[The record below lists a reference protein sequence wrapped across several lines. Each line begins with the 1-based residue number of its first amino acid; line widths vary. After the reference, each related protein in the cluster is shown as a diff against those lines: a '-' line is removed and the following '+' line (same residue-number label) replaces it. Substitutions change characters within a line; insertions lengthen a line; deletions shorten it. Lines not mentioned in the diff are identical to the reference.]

1 MPKQLV
7 IEPCLINFND
17 DKGGI
22 AHAAGDIVDVPKS
35 TADALARVGRT
46 LYIERKDDPDK
57 NGVHTATPAMLTAAK
72 DIERAKKNEKDA
84 RDKPADPA

>member
-1 MPKQLV
+1 MPKQLI

-22 AHAAGDIVDVPKS
+22 AHAAGDIVDVPKA
-35 TADALARVGRT
+35 TADALARTGRT

-72 DIERAKKNEKDA
+72 EMARAQKNEKQA
-84 RDKPADPA
+84 PGKPVDLA